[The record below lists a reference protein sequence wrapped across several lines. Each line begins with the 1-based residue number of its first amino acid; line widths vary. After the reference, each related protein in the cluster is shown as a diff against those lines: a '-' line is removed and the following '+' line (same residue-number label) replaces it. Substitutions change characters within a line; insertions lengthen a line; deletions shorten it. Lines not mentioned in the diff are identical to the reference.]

1 MSQTEE
7 SKIKKLVRE
16 LLLKYDIQPAS
27 KAGTFTSAAGW
38 YFWAASSGFGTKG
51 VPDAIGH
58 YHGRFFGIETKA
70 PGKKPTGFQ
79 LLQIEALRASGVE
92 VFVVD
97 GEESLRKFEEWL
109 ELA

>member
-16 LLLKYDIQPAS
+16 LLLRYDIQPAS
-27 KAGTFTSAAGW
+27 KAGTFTTAAGW
-38 YFWAASSGFGTKG
+38 YVMPVPWG
-51 VPDAIGH
+51 VRGIPDFIGH
-58 YHGRFFGIETKA
+58 YHGKFWACETKA
-70 PGKKPTGFQ
+70 PGRKPTGFQ

-97 GEESLRKFEEWL
+97 GAESLKKFEEWL
-109 ELA
+109 NK

>member
-1 MSQTEE
+1 MSQTAE
-7 SKIKKLVRE
+7 SRTKRLVRE

-27 KAGTFTSAAGW
+27 KAGTFTFAAGW
-38 YFWAASSGFGTKG
+38 YFMPVPWG
-51 VPDAIGH
+51 VRGIPDFVGH

-70 PGKKPTGFQ
+70 PGRKPTGFQ